1 MRWVVSLVGLAVAAA
16 PAAADL
22 VDVRLTEVATAS
34 AVGDPAARYVE
45 LEATAAACVF
55 PSTRVVSY
63 DAAGAVLGDVAPFAS
78 ATCVAAGTFLLL
90 ATPAARAAFGIAEVD
105 GGLVPPIDLDAG
117 QLCLVSSATRYDCV
131 RWGAIAT
138 PVRDLFGPDDAT
150 AAIPPPAGL
159 ALARIANTDVVAVDW
174 RVETPSPRRPN
185 DGTPWD
191 PADAGTDAPRPDAG
205 TDAAPPIDA
214 ARPDAAAD
222 AAVADASQAFLD
234 LDPGGG
240 AACGCASGPTPGGAA
255 ALLAVVA
262 LLARRRRATAGRR
275 P

>member
-1 MRWVVSLVGLAVAAA
+1 MRWVASLGGLVLAAT

-34 AVGDPAARYVE
+34 ATGDPAARYVE

-63 DAAGAVLGDVAPFAS
+63 DAAGAVIDDVAPFAS
-78 ATCVAAGTFLLL
+78 ATCVAAGRVLVL
-90 ATPAARAAFGIAEVD
+90 ATPAARAAFAIAAVD
-105 GGLVPPIDLDAG
+105 GALVPPLDLDAG
-117 QLCLVSSATRYDCV
+117 QVCLVSSATRYDCV

-150 AAIPPPAGL
+150 AAIPAPAGL
-159 ALARIANTDVVAVDW
+159 ALARVANTDVVAVDW
-174 RVETPSPRRPN
+174 RVETASPGRPN
-185 DGTPWD
+185 DGSPWD
-191 PADAGTDAPRPDAG
+191 PADAGVDAPRPDAG
-205 TDAAPPIDA
+205 TDAAPPLDA

-222 AAVADASQAFLD
+222 AATADASQAFLD

-240 AACGCASGPTPGGAA
+240 AACGCASGPTPDGAA
-255 ALLAVVA
+255 VLVAVA
-262 LLARRRRATAGRR
+262 MLLARRRRR
-275 P
+275 